1 MPSFSIRLRLLLLIS
16 VPTVLGSCL
25 LGGLLLNYHLDAFEE
40 MQVARGWVAAQQAAS
55 DIRAADTL
63 RNPTRLDTLLPA
75 VLEQPDVRS
84 VSMYDASRAL
94 LAHSG
99 PLPRAPINGG
109 MRTMF
114 TDRATVTRTDA
125 SWRLLVPFSEAKSV
139 SVPVAGNAL
148 PVVGSIN
155 GWIEVEISDQT
166 LRTARYRAIAIA
178 IAILLA
184 IVLIQGIAS
193 HLFSDRILSALGA
206 IANGMRRVA
215 NGQLGTRLPSPS
227 PGELGQLQQN
237 FNDMCAALQHGQED
251 LQHSV
256 SQATEDLRETLE
268 TIEVQNIELE
278 MARKEAVQGARL
290 KSEFLANMSHEIRT
304 PLNGMIGFT
313 RLLLKTEL
321 NPRQVEYL
329 TTIRKSSDALLT
341 IINDILDFS
350 KIEAGKLA
358 LDRSPI
364 DIRDIVDDVLALMAP
379 LAAEKRLEQVAFVYQ
394 DTPRRVIT
402 DPIRLRQILTN
413 LLSNAIKFTD
423 RGMIVVR
430 VMLDSENERQATIRF
445 AISDTGVGL
454 SAEQQNTLFTA
465 FTQVDSSARRQ
476 AGGTGLG
483 LAICKH
489 LVELMGG
496 EVGLESA
503 AGEGSTFWF
512 TIRADIDRF
521 ANRSKP
527 EGLAGLRIVVCDVN
541 DTSRLALRHL
551 IEEWGA
557 TVTEAE
563 LPEEVLAGTA
573 GQPDAVLLGSGP
585 RPGDAMAYAGLAEQ
599 CFARGIRV
607 WLLPGTGDDSANTL
621 GGHWSGGVI
630 AKPVSA
636 QRLHDA
642 LIGQLGTPAAG
653 ESTSGIRSAGLERLH
668 VLVVDDNEANLR
680 LLCTL
685 IEDLGIPVQGVAN
698 GLAAIAALR
707 NSHYDLVFMDIQM
720 PGMDGVET
728 TRRIRELGSAHA
740 RTPVIAVTAHAL
752 ASERQQLLGAGLD
765 DYLTKPIGEQQL
777 CYVLERW
784 AGVRFGNSPVP
795 TVHPLPGNESG
806 VVDLDASLALAG
818 GKPSLGRDMLRMLA
832 NSLADDLRDI
842 PALASQ
848 RDADGLLA
856 RVHKLHGATRYV
868 GTPGLRQ
875 AANEL
880 ETAIKSARE
889 HGTLNWD
896 ALAQPAAQLDT
907 EMLQVAEWLAAHG
920 GRLDELLPD

>member
-25 LGGLLLNYHLDAFEE
+25 LGGLMLNHHLTALAE
-40 MQVARGWVAAQQAAS
+40 MQVARGWIAAQQVAG
-55 DIRAADTL
+55 DIRAVDILHNSA
-63 RNPTRLDTLLPA
+63 RLDALLPA
-75 VLEQPDVRS
+75 ALEQPDVRS
-84 VSMYDASRAL
+84 VSMYDADRAL

-99 PLPRAPINGG
+99 PLPRAPTNGG
-109 MRTMF
+109 MRTLF
-114 TDRATVTRTDA
+114 ADHATVTRTDA
-125 SWRLLVPFSEAKSV
+125 SWRLVVPFTESKSV
-139 SVPVAGNAL
+139 SVPMSGNVL
-148 PVVGSIN
+148 PASGRIN
-155 GWIEVEISDQT
+155 GWIEIEVSDQT
-166 LRTARYRAIAIA
+166 LRAARYRAIAIA
-178 IAILLA
+178 IAVLLA
-184 IVLIQGIAS
+184 IVLTQGIAS

-215 NGQLGTRLPSPS
+215 NGQLGTRLPNPS

-237 FNDMCAALQHGQED
+237 FNDMCEALQHAQED

-321 NPRQVEYL
+321 NPRQAEYL

-358 LDRSPI
+358 LDRSPV

-413 LLSNAIKFTD
+413 LLSNAIKFTEH
-423 RGMIVVR
+423 GMIVVR
-430 VMLDSENERQATIRF
+430 VMLDSENERQATLRF
-445 AISDTGVGL
+445 AVSDTGVGL
-454 SAEQQNTLFTA
+454 SIEQQSTLFTA
-465 FTQVDSSARRQ
+465 FTQVDASVRRQ

-503 AGEGSTFWF
+503 TGEGSTFWF
-512 TIRADIDRF
+512 TIRADIDHF
-521 ANRSKP
+521 ANRTKSD
-527 EGLAGLRIVVCDVN
+527 GLAGLRIVVCDTN
-541 DTSRLALRHL
+541 DISRLALRHL

-557 TVTEAE
+557 RVIEAE
-563 LPEEVLAGTA
+563 LPEEVLSCTA
-573 GQPDAVLLGSGP
+573 EHTDAVLLGSGP
-585 RPGDAMAYAGLAEQ
+585 RPGDAMTHARLAEQ
-599 CFARGIRV
+599 CIARGIRV

-621 GGHWSGGVI
+621 SGHWFGGII
-630 AKPVSA
+630 AKPVST

-642 LIGQLGTPAAG
+642 LVGQLGTPVAG
-653 ESTSGIRSAGLERLH
+653 ESCGGSHSPGLERLH

-685 IEDLGIPVQGVAN
+685 IEDLGISVKGVTN
-698 GLAAIAALR
+698 GLAAISALR
-707 NSHYDLVFMDIQM
+707 NGHYDLVFMDIQM

-728 TRRIRELGSAHA
+728 TRRIRELGPAHTG
-740 RTPVIAVTAHAL
+740 TPVIAVTAHAL

-784 AGVRFGNSPVP
+784 AGVRFTNSPLP
-795 TVHPLPGNESG
+795 AAHPLPGNESG

-842 PALASQ
+842 PLLASQ

-889 HGTLNWD
+889 RGT
-896 ALAQPAAQLDT
+896 
-907 EMLQVAEWLAAHG
+907 
-920 GRLDELLPD
+920 